1 MTPPARS
8 DAREKDGAPV
18 TDALPLSSTQ
28 ERMRFEEQIRPGS
41 TAYHMSEIFRVS
53 GLLDT
58 AALQEAVDTL
68 VSRHA
73 ALRTVFSDLA
83 DRSGTPTQRV
93 LPPGAVR
100 VEIAMAATDPGAARE
115 AAVSEAKRPFDL
127 ARGPLLRVLV
137 IRTGRAEQLLVLTLH
152 HLICDGWSQSIL
164 HQELGAAYA
173 ASRAGVKP
181 DLPPLRRQFPD
192 AVRAERERLDR
203 QAADQLVGWWR
214 GYLGDAPTVL
224 DLPADHGRAAGAARR
239 SARCGL
245 LLDPT
250 RSGAVRALGRAH
262 GATLFMTLLSAL
274 GLVIARQAGQERL
287 LVGSPVSTRRAA
299 DRGVVGCFLNTL
311 PLCLDVEGDPTFGE
325 FLGRVRR
332 SVLDALAHQD
342 VPFHRLAAGRGAA
355 REPDRAALIQVFF
368 NVVPPYRELDLADCV
383 TERQA
388 LPDIDAKFDL
398 SLYVADHGGQLALDA
413 VYDAALYQGER
424 VADLLGQLTLA
435 LDQAVADP
443 RRRVGA
449 FALATGQAAQLTR
462 SARPE
467 LSALAPVPPAPAQPG
482 SLLERL
488 DEHARRRPGHP
499 ALAGPTST
507 WSYQDLARRVEGLAE
522 RLAARGVGRGD
533 VLAVR
538 AARDPAVAVAVL
550 AAMRI
555 NAVFA
560 LLDADHPADELRA
573 AEALLKPAAW
583 IDAAPGHP
591 AGALA
596 PQVIDV
602 GGNGPAGAPPALP
615 AFRPPSPDDDAY
627 VAFTSGTTGRPRQII
642 GTHGP
647 LTHFLIWYTRAF
659 SVTPADRFSVLS
671 GIGHDPFLRD
681 VLAPLWA
688 GATAVFPDA
697 DVRDSAALALALRRQ
712 EVTVT
717 HLTPALADALSSA
730 PAPGWPALRLVGF
743 GGDVLTRRTL
753 REWAELAPSADLLN
767 LYGATETPQAV
778 SVHVARR
785 AGQPMPSG
793 TDRVPLGPGID
804 EVQLLVLA
812 GDKPAAIGELGEIV
826 VRTRH
831 LARYADSRS
840 GHLAGE
846 YRTGDLGRLRPDGLV
861 DFAGR
866 ADRQVKVRGHRVE
879 PAEVEAVLAAWPG
892 VRQAAVLASPQER
905 GGPRLVACLA
915 VGAGPRPDL
924 AALRAALSARLA
936 SYKVPA
942 AFIVVDAFPLT
953 SNGKIDNALLLGQE
967 AAVAPYVAPG
977 TALEQQLARLWGEVL
992 GRERIGTRDDFFALG
1007 GHSLLLGQVR
1017 VRIREELGADVTLRE
1032 LFEHPTIAGLA
1043 VLVGQSGPAA
1053 PQRPVPRG
1061 AQSDPAPLSWT
1072 QERIWLEDQLR
1083 PGDTAYNMPFVLR
1096 LRGPL
1101 DHAALQSAVNAV
1113 VRRHAVLRSRIFVP
1127 GGGDSEPVQQPRVD
1141 TTVTIRHLDL
1151 TAAPEAAHAEAMRE
1165 AKQPFDLS
1173 RGPLLRV
1180 LLSRTA
1186 ADERLLVLTVHH
1198 IAFDGWS
1205 FSVLLDAI
1213 SQSYRAALRG
1223 APADLGEG
1231 LGFADVARWQRA
1243 EQDNTAMDRSATWW
1257 RERLAGWPT
1266 VLDLPTDHSRPPAQA
1281 HRGARRRLEI
1291 DPETAGQLRR
1301 LARSH
1306 DTTLFM
1312 VLLSAFGAVLSRWAG
1327 QDRLLVGTPV
1337 ASRDRA
1343 EFEDLV
1349 GCFINTVAV
1358 PVDLRGDPRFE
1369 ELLTR
1374 VTDSALSAFAHQ
1386 AVPLGRLVSDLAQ
1399 RDLSRSPLIQVLFA
1413 LQNVRISAF
1422 EAPGVACE
1430 LVEIEEANVQFDLN
1444 LRMLD
1449 MGGAITG
1456 WLDYDTALFDAETVG
1471 RLVDQL
1477 IRLIRG
1483 VTADPAVRVA
1493 AVDLLGPAERHAL
1506 LHEWNA
1512 TTVPRPPGRTLT
1524 ALLEEQARRS
1534 PERVAVRCGGMQL
1547 TYAELHRRAECL
1559 AQRLLELGVGP
1570 ETVVGVH
1577 LERSAG
1583 LMIALLAVLKAGG
1596 AYLPLDPEYPGERLA
1611 FMMSDAGVPVV
1622 LTAPGSDIRQF
1633 VNGSVTVLNV
1643 TARASAGRQRIGR
1656 PAAGPEHLAYVIYT
1670 SGSTGPPKGVQ
1681 VPHQGIANRLL
1692 WMQEA
1697 YRLRADDVVLQ
1708 KTPISFDVSVW
1719 ELFWPLLAG
1728 ARVVFAEPGGHRD
1741 PLYLAQLIHQE
1752 RVTVCHFVP
1761 AMLHAFLDT
1770 ARADLCGSLR
1780 LVVSSGEALSADL
1793 ARRFHRTLP
1802 AAALE
1807 NLYGPTET
1815 SVDVTRWSCQADW
1828 DRPAVPIGTP
1838 IANTRAYVLDG
1849 RMAPLPVGVPGELY
1863 LGGVQ
1868 LARAYAGRPELTA
1881 DRFVPD
1887 PFSAPGARLYRT
1899 GDLARWRPD
1908 GVLEYLG
1915 RTDRQVKVR
1924 GFRIEPGEIEAALAD
1939 QPGVAQAVVTVREDQ
1954 PGERRI
1960 IAYLTAE
1967 LATASG
1973 VQPASPPQPAM
1984 LRAGLAR
1991 TLPDHMIPSAFVTL
2005 PAMPLS
2011 PNGKLDRSALPAP
2024 PRGPA
2029 DPAATYIAPR
2039 TPAERQVAALWQEV
2053 LGRDRVGVT
2062 ENFFELGGDSMHAVR
2077 VIGLAREQGL
2087 DLTLAQLFTHQ
2098 TVEAVAACLAVRAE
2112 PAEPRAR
2119 PSEVAAFGLL
2129 SPADLARLQAK

>member
-1 MTPPARS
+1 MTWPARS
-8 DAREKDGAPV
+8 SAREKDGAQV
-18 TDALPLSSTQ
+18 TGSLPLSSTQ
-28 ERMRFEEQIRPGS
+28 ERIRFEEQIRRGS

-53 GLLDT
+53 GWLDT

-73 ALRTVFSDLA
+73 ALRTVFTDLA
-83 DRSGTPTQRV
+83 DEAGTPTQRV

-100 VEIAMAATDPGAARE
+100 VEIAMTATDPGAARE

-152 HLICDGWSQSIL
+152 HLICDGWSLSIL

-173 ASRAGVKP
+173 ASRVGVKP
-181 DLPPLRRQFPD
+181 DLPPLSRQFPD
-192 AVRAERERLDR
+192 AVRAERDRLDAR
-203 QAADQLVGWWR
+203 AADQLVGWWR
-214 GYLGDAPTVL
+214 GYLGDAPTAL
-224 DLPADHGRAAGAARR
+224 DLPADHRRTAGAARR

-250 RSGAVRALGRAH
+250 RSDAVRALARRH
-262 GATLFMTLLSAL
+262 EATLFMTLLSAL
-274 GLVIARQAGQERL
+274 GVVIARQTGQERL

-299 DRGVVGCFLNTL
+299 DRGVIGCFLNTL
-311 PLCLDVEGDPTFGE
+311 PLCLDVGGNPPFGE

-342 VPFHRLAAGRGAA
+342 VPFHRLVGGRSAA
-355 REPDRAALIQVFF
+355 REPNRAALVQVFF
-368 NVVPPYRELDLADCV
+368 NVVPPSRELDLADCA
-383 TERQA
+383 TELQA
-388 LPDIDAKFDL
+388 FPEIDAKFDL
-398 SLYVADHGGQLALDA
+398 SLYVADHGDQLALDA
-413 VYDAALYQGER
+413 VYDAALYRGER
-424 VADLLGQLTLA
+424 VADLLGQLALA
-435 LDQAVADP
+435 LDQAAAEP
-443 RRRVGA
+443 GQRVRA
-449 FALATGQAAQLTR
+449 FCLATSQAAQLTR

-467 LSALAPVPPAPAQPG
+467 LPALASAPLQRE

-488 DEHARRRPGHP
+488 AGHARRRPGHP
-499 ALAGPTST
+499 ALVGPAGT
-507 WSYQDLARRVEGLAE
+507 WSYQDLAGRVEVLAE
-522 RLAARGVGRGD
+522 RLAARGIGRGD

-538 AARDPAVAVAVL
+538 AARDPAVVVAVL

-560 LLDADHPADELRA
+560 LLDADYPADELRA
-573 AEALLKPAAW
+573 RATLLKPTAW

-591 AGALA
+591 AEPLTPQAL
-596 PQVIDV
+596 DT
-602 GGNGPAGAPPALP
+602 GENGPAGAPPALP
-615 AFRPPSPDDDAY
+615 AFCPPSPDDDAY
-627 VAFTSGTTGRPRQII
+627 VAFTSGTTGKPRQIV

-647 LTHFLIWYTRAF
+647 LTHFLSWYARAF

-697 DVRDSAALALALRRQ
+697 DVRDSAALADGLREQ
-712 EVTVT
+712 KITVT

-730 PAPGWPALRLVGF
+730 PTPGWPALRLVGF

-753 REWAELAPSADLLN
+753 GEWAELAPSADLLN

-785 AGQPMPSG
+785 AGQRMPAD

-831 LARYADSRS
+831 LARYADSPS
-840 GHLAGE
+840 GRRAGE

-866 ADRQVKVRGHRVE
+866 ADRQVKVRGYRVE
-879 PAEVEAVLAAWPG
+879 PAEVEAVLAGWPG
-892 VRQAAVLASPQER
+892 VRQSAVLASPQER
-905 GGPRLVACLA
+905 CGHRLVACLA
-915 VGAGPRPDL
+915 VGAGSRPDL
-924 AALRAALSARLA
+924 AGLRAALSARLA

-942 AFIVVDAFPLT
+942 AFTVVDAFPLT
-953 SNGKIDNALLLGQE
+953 SNGKIDNAALLLLGQQTT
-967 AAVAPYVAPG
+967 VAPHVAPG
-977 TALEQQLARLWGEVL
+977 TALEQQLARIWGEVL
-992 GRERIGTRDDFFALG
+992 GRERIGAHDDFFALG
-1007 GHSLLLGQVR
+1007 GHSLLLGRVR
-1017 VRIREELGADVTLRE
+1017 VRIRQELGADVTLRE
-1032 LFEHPTIAGLA
+1032 LFEHPTVAGLA
-1043 VLVGQSGPAA
+1043 VLVGQSGQAA

-1061 AQSDPAPLSWT
+1061 AESESAPLSLT
-1072 QERIWLEDQLR
+1072 QQRIWLEDQLR
-1083 PGDTAYNMPFVLR
+1083 PGDTAYNMPLVLR

-1101 DHAALQSAVNAV
+1101 DDAALQSAVNAV
-1113 VRRHAVLRSRIFVP
+1113 VRRHAVLRSRIFVR
-1127 GGGDSEPVQQPRVD
+1127 GGEPVQQPRVD

-1151 TAAPEAAHAEAMRE
+1151 TAAPEASDAEAMRE

-1173 RGPLLRV
+1173 DGPLLRV
-1180 LLSRTA
+1180 LLVRVA
-1186 ADERLLVLTVHH
+1186 PDEHLLVLTVHH

-1213 SQSYRAALRG
+1213 SHCYRAALRG

-1231 LGFADVARWQRA
+1231 LNFADVARWQRA
-1243 EQDNTAMDRSATWW
+1243 EQDDTAMDRSAAWW
-1257 RERLAGWPT
+1257 RERLAAWPV
-1266 VLDLPTDHSRPPAQA
+1266 VLELPTDRSRPPVQA

-1291 DPETAGQLRR
+1291 DPETAEQLRR

-1306 DTTLFM
+1306 HTTLFM
-1312 VLLSAFGAVLSRWAG
+1312 ILLSAFGAVLSRWAG
-1327 QDRLLVGTPV
+1327 QERLLVGTPV

-1343 EFEDLV
+1343 EFEDMI
-1349 GCFINTVAV
+1349 GCFIDTV
-1358 PVDLRGDPRFE
+1358 PVALDLRGDPRFE
-1369 ELLTR
+1369 ELLGR
-1374 VTDSALSAFAHQ
+1374 VTNSALGAFAHQ
-1386 AVPLGRLVSDLAQ
+1386 AVPFGRLVSDLAQ

-1413 LQNVRISAF
+1413 LQNVPMSAF
-1422 EAPGVACE
+1422 EAPGVSCE
-1430 LVEIEEANVQFDLN
+1430 LVRIGEANVQFDLT

-1449 MGGAITG
+1449 IDGAITG
-1456 WLDYDTALFDAETVG
+1456 WLDYDTALFDAETAG
-1471 RLVDQL
+1471 RLLDHL
-1477 IRLIRG
+1477 IRLIRD
-1483 VTADPAVRVA
+1483 VTADPTVRVT
-1493 AVDLLGPAERHAL
+1493 AVDLVGSAERHAL

-1512 TTVPRPPGRTLT
+1512 TAMPRPPGRTLT
-1524 ALLEEQARRS
+1524 TLLEEQALRS
-1534 PERVAVRCGGMQL
+1534 PQGVAVRCGGMQL
-1547 TYAELHRRAECL
+1547 TYAELHRRAGYL
-1559 AQRLLELGVGP
+1559 AQRLRELGVGP
-1570 ETVVGVH
+1570 DTLVGVH
-1577 LERSAG
+1577 LERSAE

-1596 AYLPLDPEYPGERLA
+1596 AYLPLDPGYPGDRLA
-1611 FMMSDAGVPVV
+1611 FMISDAGVPVV
-1622 LTAPGSDIRQF
+1622 LTGPGSDIRQLA
-1633 VNGSVTVLNV
+1633 NGSVTVLDV
-1643 TARASAGRQRIGR
+1643 TAEASTRRHRTGQ

-1670 SGSTGPPKGVQ
+1670 SGSTGAPKGVQ
-1681 VPHQGIANRLL
+1681 VPHQGIVNRLL
-1692 WMQEA
+1692 WMQET
-1697 YRLRADDVVLQ
+1697 YRLRADDAVLQ

-1728 ARVVFAEPGGHRD
+1728 AQLVLADPGGHRD
-1741 PLYLAQLIHQE
+1741 PRYLAQFIQEE

-1761 AMLHAFLDT
+1761 PMLRAFLDT
-1770 ARADLCGSLR
+1770 ARADSCASLR
-1780 LVVSSGEALSADL
+1780 LVVCSGEALSADL

-1807 NLYGPTET
+1807 NLYGPTEA

-1828 DRPAVPIGTP
+1828 DRRTVPIGRP
-1838 IANTRAYVLDG
+1838 IANTRGYVLDR

-1924 GFRIEPGEIEAALAD
+1924 GFRIEPGEIEAALTD
-1939 QPGVAQAVVTVREDQ
+1939 QPGVGQAVVTVREDQ

-1960 IAYLTAE
+1960 VAYLTAE
-1967 LATASG
+1967 PATGPGA
-1973 VQPASPPQPAM
+1973 QPALPPPAA

-1991 TLPDHMIPSAFVTL
+1991 TLPDHMIPSAFVTV

-2011 PNGKLDRSALPAP
+2011 PNGKVDGSALPTP
-2024 PRGPA
+2024 PDGSA
-2029 DPAATYIAPR
+2029 DPATDHIAPR
-2039 TPAERQVAALWQEV
+2039 TSAERQVAALWQEV
-2053 LGRDRVGVT
+2053 LRRDHVGVT

-2077 VIGLAREQGL
+2077 VIGLARERGL
-2087 DLTLAQLFTHQ
+2087 DLTLTQLFTHQ

-2119 PSEVAAFGLL
+2119 SSELAAFGLL
-2129 SPADLARLQAK
+2129 SPTDLARLQAK